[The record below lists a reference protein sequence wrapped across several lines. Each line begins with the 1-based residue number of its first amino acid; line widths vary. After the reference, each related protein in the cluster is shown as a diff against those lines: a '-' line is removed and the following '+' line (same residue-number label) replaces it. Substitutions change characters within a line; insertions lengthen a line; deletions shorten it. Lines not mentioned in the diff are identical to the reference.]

1 MDYLRQDVANCSVGR
16 AVEVV
21 GQPWV
26 LLILREVVRGV
37 RRFSDM
43 QDHLGVSRSVLS
55 ERLEGLVANDLL
67 ERRSYQEPG
76 QRRRSEYALT
86 EKGRDLYPVLSAL
99 RQWGDKYLTDPEG
112 PATLATHRDC
122 GAPIHIA
129 LLCDRGHTITS
140 HEEVERRPGPS
151 ARPRVGAE
159 FHAAVEGMS

>member
-1 MDYLRQDVANCSVGR
+1 MDYLDQDVSNCSVGR
-16 AVEVV
+16 AVEII

-55 ERLEGLVANDLL
+55 ERLEGLVANELL

-76 QRRRSEYALT
+76 RRRRSEYALT
-86 EKGRDLYPVLSAL
+86 GKGRDLYPALSAL

-122 GAPIHIA
+122 GAAIRVA
-129 LLCDRGHTITS
+129 LLCDDGHAITS
-140 HEEVERRPGPS
+140 HEDVERRPGPS
-151 ARPRVGAE
+151 ARPRVVAQT
-159 FHAAVEGMS
+159 HPPLEGTQ

>member
-1 MDYLRQDVANCSVGR
+1 MDDLDQDVSNCSVRR
-16 AVEVV
+16 AVELV

-55 ERLEGLVANDLL
+55 ERLEGLVAKELL
-67 ERRSYQEPG
+67 ERRSYQDPG

-86 EKGRDLYPVLSAL
+86 EKGRDLYPALSAL

-122 GAPIHIA
+122 GAPVRVA
-129 LLCDRGHTITS
+129 LLCDLGHTITS
-140 HEEVERRPGPS
+140 DAEVERRPGPS
-151 ARPRVGAE
+151 ARPRVIAE
-159 FHAAVEGMS
+159 LHAAQEGMS